1 MSITTR
7 KKWVC
12 SNDPPS
18 VSFWWSFARNILFC
32 KKKPLENYIIIHHHV
47 SRKMSS
53 LLMRFSRDPIL
64 DFFLPLVN
72 QISLCDARLPI
83 LYYIWPPTSKWIAC
97 YRLPTLDLQRPFRP
111 PIIFNLQSHWAEFSM
126 CQKQKRKGQI
136 TSEEVSSDYLFTF
149 CFIRNKAWLDSW
161 RVTGQYL

>member
-1 MSITTR
+1 MILPLYHFGDHSHEIFLFFFVKITR
-7 KKWVC
+7 K
-12 SNDPPS
+12 
-18 VSFWWSFARNILFC
+18 L
-32 KKKPLENYIIIHHHV
+32 HHHV